1 MNTPADK
8 SPLILTTEERPRR
21 IAARKAAANDDTVS
35 PKRRMRLYVI
45 GFYLVLFGI
54 WQAVIS
60 LHWAPDY
67 LFPSPYQVF
76 KRLYELVTEGFML
89 PSIQATLFR
98 MGIGFSIA
106 GAIGLTIG
114 LFMGMSAIAHACMK
128 SLFLGLQTL
137 PTAAWAP
144 LSLLIFGLKDQ
155 GIYFVIVMS
164 AAPAIAIA
172 TADGIL
178 NIPPIYL
185 RAARTLG
192 TPGVMMPFRIII
204 PAALPAIVTGIKL
217 GWTLGWHGAVS
228 AELIKSVVGLGFL
241 LNMGRELNDAAQ
253 VFAIMIVTILFGL
266 LLDRFLFG
274 IFEHRIRKR
283 WGLTKEVAA

>member
-8 SPLILTTEERPRR
+8 SPLILPADERVRR
-21 IAARKAAANDDTVS
+21 AATRKTAAAAAA
-35 PKRRMRLYVI
+35 PAKRRMRVYVI
-45 GFYLVLFGI
+45 GFYLLLFGT
-54 WQAVIS
+54 WQVVIS

-76 KRLYELVTEGFML
+76 KRLYELITEGFML
-89 PSIQATLFR
+89 PSIQATLVR
-98 MGIGFSIA
+98 MGIGYSIA
-106 GAIGLTIG
+106 AAIGLTIG
-114 LFMGMSAIAHACMK
+114 MIMGISAVAHACMK

-178 NIPPIYL
+178 NIPPIFL

-192 TPGVMMPFRIII
+192 TPGVMMPFRIIV

-228 AELIKSVVGLGFL
+228 AELIKSTIGLGFL
-241 LNMGRELNDAAQ
+241 LNMGRELNDAPQ
-253 VFAIMIVTILFGL
+253 VFAVMILTILFGL

-274 IFEHRIRKR
+274 LFEKRIRRR
-283 WGLTKEVAA
+283 WGLAKEVAA

>member
-1 MNTPADK
+1 MDRSPAILDADGRARRYSWQK
-8 SPLILTTEERPRR
+8 SATAPPPQ
-21 IAARKAAANDDTVS
+21 
-35 PKRRMRLYVI
+35 PKWRMRYYVT
-45 GFYLVLFGI
+45 GFYLLLFGM
-54 WQAVIS
+54 WQVVIS

-76 KRLYELVTEGFML
+76 KRLYELITEGFML
-89 PSIQATLFR
+89 PSIQATLVR

-106 GAIGLTIG
+106 AAIGLAIG
-114 LFMGMSAIAHACMK
+114 LFMGINAIAHACMK

-192 TPGVMMPFRIII
+192 TPGIMMPFRIII